1 MSMTNAQE
9 LPQSRVAQLVSPE
22 EWQTRVELAACYR
35 LVAYY
40 GWDDMIFT
48 HISARVPGPE
58 HHFLINPYGVLF
70 EEITASMLMKVDL
83 DGRVVLDAPYPV
95 NPAGFVIH
103 SAIHGA
109 RPDARCVLHLH
120 TKQGQAVAAQAGG
133 LLPITQTA
141 MTLHGDIAYHEYEGL
156 ANNLE
161 ERARLVADLGQKH
174 CLILRNHGTL
184 TVGEEVSDAFMRM
197 YFLERACEAQIMALA
212 GGAPIHPAPSGTPE
226 LTAEVANLGLP
237 LVGRGLAWPALR
249 RKLDRLD
256 PSYRS

>member
-1 MSMTNAQE
+1 MNLANESPKTVRAQ
-9 LPQSRVAQLVSPE
+9 VSPE
-22 EWQTRVELAACYR
+22 EWQARVDLAACYR
-35 LVAYY
+35 LVAHY

-70 EEITASMLMKVDL
+70 EEMTASMLVKIDL
-83 DGRVVLDAPYPV
+83 DGRVVMDSPFPV
-95 NPAGFVIH
+95 NHAGFVIH
-103 SAIHGA
+103 SAIHAA
-109 RPDARCVLHLH
+109 REDARCVLHLH
-120 TKQGQAVAAQAGG
+120 TRDGQAVAAQAGG

-161 ERARLVADLGQKH
+161 ERARLVADLGEKH

-184 TVGEEVSDAFMRM
+184 TVGEQISDAFLRM
-197 YFLERACEAQIMALA
+197 YFLERACEAQVVAL
-212 GGAPIHPAPSGTPE
+212 GGGVPIHPAPAGTPE
-226 LTAEVANLGLP
+226 LTCAQANLGLA
-237 LVGRGLAWPALR
+237 LVGRGLAWPALL

-256 PSYRS
+256 GSFRS

>member
-1 MSMTNAQE
+1 MISSMTSSIREQ
-9 LPQSRVAQLVSPE
+9 VSPE
-22 EWQTRVELAACYR
+22 EWQQRVELAAAYR
-35 LVAYY
+35 LVALH

-70 EEITASMLMKVDL
+70 EEIKASMLVKIDL
-83 DGRVVLDAPYPV
+83 DGNAVSQSNYPI

-120 TKQGQAVAAQAGG
+120 TPYGQAVAAQAAG

-156 ANNLE
+156 ANSLD
-161 ERARLVADLGQKH
+161 ERKRLVADLGQQH

-184 TVGEEVSDAFMRM
+184 TVGEQVGDAFLRM
-197 YFLERACEAQIMALA
+197 YFLERACQAQVLALS
-212 GGAPIHPAPSGTPE
+212 GGAAIHPAPAGTPE
-226 LTAEVANLGLP
+226 ITAEQANFGLTAI
-237 LVGRGLAWPALR
+237 GRVLAWPALM

-256 PSYRS
+256 PSYRD